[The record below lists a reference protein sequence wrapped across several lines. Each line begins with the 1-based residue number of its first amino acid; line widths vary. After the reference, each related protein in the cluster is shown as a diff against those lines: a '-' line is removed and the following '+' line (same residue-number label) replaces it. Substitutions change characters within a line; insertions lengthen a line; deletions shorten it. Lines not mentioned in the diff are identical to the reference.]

1 MRLKRLQ
8 ILIIKASSQF
18 RNVIMI
24 AFSDNI
30 IAIISATGI
39 LLSLLLLSLG
49 IRLKYPDLI
58 MT

>member
-1 MRLKRLQ
+1 
-8 ILIIKASSQF
+8 
-18 RNVIMI
+18 MI

-30 IAIISATGI
+30 IAIINATGI
-39 LLSLLLLSLG
+39 LLSLLLLLLS